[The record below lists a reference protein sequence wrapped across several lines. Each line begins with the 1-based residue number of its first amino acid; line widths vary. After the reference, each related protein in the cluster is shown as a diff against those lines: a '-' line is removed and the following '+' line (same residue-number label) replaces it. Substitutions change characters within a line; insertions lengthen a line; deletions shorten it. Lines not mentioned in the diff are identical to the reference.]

1 MSREACWVFVGSEIF
16 YDHRLQICV
25 GVAALRGL
33 RSYFTGWT
41 KFYCGQSF
49 RGQLFISPP
58 LIRIPIPRHKKP
70 VVKGKAREEGIFWGT
85 GKRVQLLPPPKIFHS
100 QKPERGVE
108 KFSFCCR
115 ISNFSAPKI
124 QTDGELPFLVS
135 LRINP
140 YEMLKSCI
148 WSLEFERRSA

>member
-16 YDHRLQICV
+16 YDHRLQISV

-58 LIRIPIPRHKKP
+58 LIRIPIPSHKKP
-70 VVKGKAREEGIFWGT
+70 VVKGKAREEGIFEGQERGCSSFPLRKYFIHRNQKEGWR
-85 GKRVQLLPPPKIFHS
+85 KFHS
-100 QKPERGVE
+100 VAESRILAPQKYRQMGDYLS
-108 KFSFCCR
+108 SF
-115 ISNFSAPKI
+115 
-124 QTDGELPFLVS
+124 PFEEIHTKCWKAAFEVL
-135 LRINP
+135 N
-140 YEMLKSCI
+140 LK
-148 WSLEFERRSA
+148 EEVP